1 LYGYVADQVSWANA
15 GLIRLI
21 DSHESKE
28 QPNLDYEFQ
37 LLPSYLKYG
46 VNNAGALLLCI
57 AGLED
62 REVANHI
69 STTCPLINDTGSNWV
84 EIINWVL
91 NLSNVEYGN
100 LQKNLL
106 DNLSQLTIQLD
117 NFEGVNGRCEID
129 VEGNLIQNDKKVAKL
144 DKIALRIFN
153 LLRDR
158 NFLTKNIEKNN
169 GKILLQIK
177 YS

>member
-1 LYGYVADQVSWANA
+1 
-15 GLIRLI
+15 
-21 DSHESKE
+21 
-28 QPNLDYEFQ
+28 
-37 LLPSYLKYG
+37 
-46 VNNAGALLLCI
+46 
-57 AGLED
+57 
-62 REVANHI
+62 VANHI

-117 NFEGVNGRCEID
+117 NFEGVKGRCEID